1 MTIRVSKYLT
11 VAAVAVTMTAFGQLS
26 FAHSAQAKLPDAF
39 KTKGNAGHVV
49 DANGFLVID
58 GGGQCVLTPEYDK
71 AKHGL
76 EVCGEVE
83 PKPAAAPPAPAPAPT
98 PVVQKTT
105 LNAKELFDFDSA
117 KIKATA
123 AKDLD
128 GLAGGILGL
137 KALDGVEI
145 VGHTCSIGTDA
156 YNQKLSERRAAAVKD
171 YLVKKGVPA
180 GKITTSGMGEKSPV
194 ASNKTKDGR
203 AANRR
208 VEVTVKGSK

>member
-1 MTIRVSKYLT
+1 MSIRVSKYLT
-11 VAAVAVTMTAFGQLS
+11 IAAVAVTMTAFGQLS
-26 FAHSAQAKLPDAF
+26 YAHNAVAKKDAQ

-49 DANGFLVID
+49 DANGFLVLD
-58 GGGQCVLTPEYDK
+58 GGGQCVLTPLYEK
-71 AKHGL
+71 EKHGL

-83 PKPAAAPPAPAPAPT
+83 PKPAAAPAPAPAPT
-98 PVVQKTT
+98 PVVQKST
-105 LNAKELFDFDSA
+105 LNAKELFDFN
-117 KIKATA
+117 KAVVKPTA

-145 VGHTCSIGTDA
+145 VGHTCSIGSDA

-180 GKITTSGMGEKSPV
+180 GKITTSGMGEKAPA

-203 AANRR
+203 AQNRR

>member
-11 VAAVAVTMTAFGQLS
+11 IAAVAATVAAFSQVGH
-26 FAHSAQAKLPDAF
+26 AHNAVATKDAQ

-49 DANGFLVID
+49 DANGFLVLD
-58 GGGQCVLTPEYDK
+58 GGGQCVHTPLYEKEKY
-71 AKHGL
+71 GL

-83 PKPAAAPPAPAPAPT
+83 AKKAAPAPAPAPAPT

-105 LNAKELFDFDSA
+105 LNAMELFDYN
-117 KIKATA
+117 KAVVKPA
-123 AKDLD
+123 AAADLD
-128 GLAGGILGL
+128 KLAGGILGL

-145 VGHTCSIGTDA
+145 VGHTCSLGTDA

-180 GKITTSGMGEKSPV
+180 GKITTSGKGETQPI
-194 ASNKTKDGR
+194 ASNKTEADRKK
-203 AANRR
+203 NRR